1 MAVYFECV
9 SRTSQSVQALWD
21 KSLNI
26 DAHTESMKD
35 SAERAV
41 AGVTTGMI
49 GLGEQVTWRATHFG
63 VPLRMTSR
71 ITALE
76 KHTSF
81 TDEQLRGPFKHFRHV
96 HEFIDCGHETL
107 MIDKISFAAP
117 LGPLGWLAERLVL
130 GWYMPRLI
138 RSRNS
143 FLLGTV
149 G

>member
-9 SRTSQSVQALWD
+9 SRTSQSVASLWD
-21 KSLNI
+21 KSLDI
-26 DAHTESMKD
+26 DAHTDSMKD
-35 SAERAV
+35 SGERAV
-41 AGVTTGMI
+41 AGVTTGTI

-63 VPLRMTSR
+63 VPLRMTSK
-71 ITALE
+71 ITVLRE
-76 KHTSF
+76 HTTF
-81 TDEQLRGPFKHFRHV
+81 TDEQLHGPFKYFRHV
-96 HEFIDCGHETL
+96 HEFIDCGQETV

-143 FLLGTV
+143 FLLSTSG
-149 G
+149 